1 MYDLLCW
8 LAGVTSAVQVQVV
21 TSNRVCV
28 HAGAGGSCR
37 GSACP
42 GPNLRLLQLGG
53 LPLVW
58 CPQLSVCW
66 RSGVAVRNLEYFVV
80 STKASI
86 NFGFFEIELFPD
98 GLGWGEGVPEQH
110 LHAPECEAQ
119 VKSRSVNTQTTV
131 TFRRDYN
138 VPSFAPPPPAMVSEV
153 EVDKSLMQQS

>member
-1 MYDLLCW
+1 MVSTVVCLLALWCGGQKF
-8 LAGVTSAVQVQVV
+8 GV
-21 TSNRVCV
+21 
-28 HAGAGGSCR
+28 
-37 GSACP
+37 
-42 GPNLRLLQLGG
+42 LR
-53 LPLVW
+53 
-58 CPQLSVCW
+58 
-66 RSGVAVRNLEYFVV
+66 A